1 MKIGISPERVRAL
14 LGTPQPTKCELT
26 SEQVR
31 QGKSAAV
38 SRLRSEVTRRRDSGE
53 SLTAVAADLGI
64 SKAYASMLHR
74 GLR

>member
-14 LGTPQPTKCELT
+14 LGTPQPTKSELT

-38 SRLRSEVTRRRDSGE
+38 KRLRNEVISRRESGE
-53 SLTAVAADLGI
+53 SLTTVAANLGI